1 MTLVLLGSVGVQFL
15 RVIQAWC
22 LGLSVGMTA
31 PFIQYVA
38 FVPLIVLI
46 MQLAPVISGI
56 GAAQGAYKWLFG
68 IGGTAPAP
76 ALALSILFV
85 ALGFV
90 GVIPGAFLFARRA
103 DTAKTSEP
111 R

>member
-1 MTLVLLGSVGVQFL
+1 VGVQFL

-22 LGLSVGMTA
+22 LGLSLGMTA
-31 PFIQYVA
+31 PFIQYIA

-46 MQLAPVISGI
+46 MQLAPVINGL
-56 GAAQGAYKWLFG
+56 GASQWAFKWLFG
-68 IGGTAPAP
+68 IGGTAAAP

-90 GVIPGAFLFARRA
+90 GVIPGAFLFATRG
-103 DTAKTSEP
+103 DTAKTSGS